1 MKAHVEEPT
10 QGWGSVKHGRLVTNT
25 CTQVV
30 VLWCR
35 IDELKANYMHLSS
48 LGSGVE
54 LLKLFT
60 LNKIVELLGF

>member
-1 MKAHVEEPT
+1 MQYMITCIILSDKFEPGDCLAC
-10 QGWGSVKHGRLVTNT
+10 Q
-25 CTQVV
+25 
-30 VLWCR
+30 
-35 IDELKANYMHLSS
+35 ANYMHLSS